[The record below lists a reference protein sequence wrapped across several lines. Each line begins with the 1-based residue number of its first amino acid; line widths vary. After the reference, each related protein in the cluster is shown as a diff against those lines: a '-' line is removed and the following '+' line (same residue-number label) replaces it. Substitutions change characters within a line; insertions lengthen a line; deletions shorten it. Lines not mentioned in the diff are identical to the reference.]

1 MSKIVI
7 LKNQTYL
14 SSKSIYH
21 NLEGGGRVSLENALN
36 HIYPI
41 GSIFI
46 TTVNQD
52 PSPYLGGKWEAFG
65 AGRVLVGFDSSQ
77 TEFNT
82 ILKTGGEKTHKLTIY
97 EMPSHIHSLGWGTS
111 GRFIKMTNSDS
122 DTNSYGF
129 DFHKGYAGDVDSNGY
144 NFTRALPTGG
154 GQSHN
159 NLQPYIVV
167 YMFKRIS

>member
-1 MSKIVI
+1 MAKIVI
-7 LKNQTYL
+7 LKNETYL

-21 NLEGGGRVSLENALN
+21 DLEGGGRVSLENALN

-52 PSPYLGGKWEAFG
+52 PSPYLGGKWESFG

-82 ILKTGGEKTHKLTIY
+82 ILKTGGSKYLQNHSHRYAKAKNFDY
-97 EMPSHIHSLGWGTS
+97 EGGNSGGSVFGGTTLLGSTWAVWGTTD
-111 GRFIKMTNSDS
+111 GPKNLTTGN
-122 DTNSYGF
+122 
-129 DFHKGYAGDVDSNGY
+129 AG
-144 NFTRALPTGG
+144 
-154 GQSHN
+154 

>member
-52 PSPYLGGKWEAFG
+52 PSPYLGGKWESFG
-65 AGRVLVGFDSSQ
+65 AGRVLVGFDFNQ

-82 ILKTGGEKTHKLTIY
+82 ILKTGGSKYLQKHNHEI
-97 EMPSHIHSLGWGTS
+97 GS
-111 GRFIKMTNSDS
+111 GDGI
-122 DTNSYGF
+122 NSYIFGF
-129 DFHKGYAGDVDSNGY
+129 APETSPQVGPNHYYIKYNGTANGPSTIIGAKNTGNGDSG
-144 NFTRALPTGG
+144 
-154 GQSHN
+154 